1 MSPPKLKSAFLT
13 VRVTGSTR
21 AKFHA
26 KAQKFGQP
34 SDVLREII
42 EAFIEDRL
50 SIVPPVNR
58 KESLYV
64 TRSQN

>member
-1 MSPPKLKSAFLT
+1 MTTPKSKSSFLT

-21 AKFHA
+21 AKFHV
-26 KAQKFGQP
+26 KASKYGQP
-34 SDVLREII
+34 SDVLRELI
-42 EAFIEDRL
+42 EAFLEDRL

-64 TRSQN
+64 TGK

>member
-1 MSPPKLKSAFLT
+1 MTTPKPKSAFLT
-13 VRVTGSTR
+13 VRVTGQTR
-21 AKFHA
+21 SKFHA

-34 SDVLREII
+34 SDVLRELI
-42 EAFIEDRL
+42 EAFLEDRL

-64 TRSQN
+64 TGK

>member
-1 MSPPKLKSAFLT
+1 MSSIKPKSAFLT
-13 VRVTGSTR
+13 VRVSPSTR

-26 KAQKFGQP
+26 KAQKYGLP
-34 SDVLREII
+34 SDVHREII
-42 EAFIEDRL
+42 EAFLEDRL

-64 TRSQN
+64 TGK

>member
-1 MSPPKLKSAFLT
+1 MTTPKPKSAFLT
-13 VRVTGSTR
+13 VRVTGITR

-26 KAQKFGQP
+26 KASKYGQP
-34 SDVLREII
+34 SDVLRELI
-42 EAFIEDRL
+42 EAFLEDRL

-64 TRSQN
+64 TGK

>member
-1 MSPPKLKSAFLT
+1 MTASKLKSKFLV
-13 VRVTGSTR
+13 VRVTDKTR
-21 AKFHA
+21 TKFHA

-34 SDVLREII
+34 SDVLREIV

-50 SIVPPVNR
+50 VIQPPVTV

-64 TRSQN
+64 TRS

>member
-1 MSPPKLKSAFLT
+1 MTTPKPKNAFLT

-21 AKFHA
+21 TKFHA
-26 KAQKFGQP
+26 MAQKYGQP
-34 SDVLREII
+34 SDVLRELI
-42 EAFIEDRL
+42 EAFIDDRL

-64 TRSQN
+64 TRK

>member
-1 MSPPKLKSAFLT
+1 MTTPKPKSAFLT

-21 AKFHA
+21 TKFHA
-26 KAQKFGQP
+26 RAQKYGQP
-34 SDVLREII
+34 SDVLRELI
-42 EAFIEDRL
+42 EAFIDDRL

-64 TRSQN
+64 AGK